1 MFTLSLEGFRPHQP
15 HSRPFT
21 LLALSAVEVS
31 FEGALPI
38 SAPSLFSLF
47 ATKRTKLTPLFS
59 YPSALFKKECLPKP
73 FAIKLFRTLSQN
85 TRGCTRSASSSFDFK
100 PSTSI
105 GLSVSPFV
113 AALTRQSQLIAN
125 PAALS
130 PAFATLTTF
139 VNSNPFVCHSYKKHR
154 VVGTGGPRRS
164 LRLQLSTFDL
174 QPLLFTMY
182 YPLLTNRRS
191 TAAASAQEEGK
202 TTRCILSARGR
213 PKQLSSLGVSKKIV
227 DEAGPLHFLP

>member
-1 MFTLSLEGFRPHQP
+1 MFTLSLEGFRPRQP
-15 HSRPFT
+15 CSRPFT

-59 YPSALFKKECLPKP
+59 YSSALFKKECLPKP
-73 FAIKLFRTLSQN
+73 FPINLFRTLSQN
-85 TRGCTRSASSSFDFK
+85 TRGCTLSAPSSFDFK

-130 PAFATLTTF
+130 PAFATLTSF
-139 VNSNPFVCHSYKKHR
+139 VNPNPFVCHSYKKHR
-154 VVGTGGPRRS
+154 GVGTGGRDDHS
-164 LRLQLSTFDL
+164 AFNFQLSTFNL
-174 QPLLFTMY
+174 FHSPCTTHNSPIAGQP
-182 YPLLTNRRS
+182 PPRPPKRRER
-191 TAAASAQEEGK
+191 Q
-202 TTRCILSARGR
+202 
-213 PKQLSSLGVSKKIV
+213 LGVYSLP
-227 DEAGPLHFLP
+227 AGGPNNFPPSAFQKNL